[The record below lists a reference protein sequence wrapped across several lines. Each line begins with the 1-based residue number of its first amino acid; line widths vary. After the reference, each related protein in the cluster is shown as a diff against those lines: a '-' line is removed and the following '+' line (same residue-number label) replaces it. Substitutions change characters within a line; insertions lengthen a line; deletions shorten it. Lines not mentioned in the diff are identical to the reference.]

1 MTSLKRILL
10 LGSCCFFLCLSVFLL
25 TNKRS
30 SVASKIQEIPVC
42 DRSAIDTFFRI
53 FLLKNAGAYVLFG
66 DKPAA
71 FDAYFIASAEEII
84 SSGERTVWEN
94 MQLRKGWEVWEKYKH
109 LFPSKRFLLQS
120 RLTDDDRVEIV
131 LLHKQR
137 VIHIIEENLTDF
149 QRVLGIDIAA
159 SDVLERYEQRNLPFF
174 DVLNR
179 HHALLGIVLG
189 FGKRNSW
196 LFQNR
201 ERIWKGSRR
210 QSKNA
215 PPFHLKSIQTPSQ
228 GFSTLEE
235 EHQYYADTL
244 TGAFAEGNMR
254 KFYKFLYFP
263 GFVVDPASAETHA
276 LQKKYTEEHTQI
288 HKAYSHGNFL
298 EVTLT
303 QLCSSP

>member
-1 MTSLKRILL
+1 MTSLKRIAL
-10 LGSCCFFLCLSVFLL
+10 LGACCLSLFLSF
-25 TNKRS
+25 NKRS
-30 SVASKIQEIPVC
+30 SVVSKIQEIPLS

-71 FDAYFIASAEEII
+71 FDAYFTACPEEII
-84 SSGERTVWEN
+84 SSNNRSVWEN
-94 MQLRKGWEVWEKYKH
+94 MQLRKGWEAWEKYKH

-137 VIHIIEENLTDF
+137 VVRIIKENLTDF
-149 QRVLGIDIAA
+149 QHILGT
-159 SDVLERYEQRNLPFF
+159 SDVLEQYEQGTLPFF

-179 HHALLGIVLG
+179 HHALLGIILG

-201 ERIWKGSRR
+201 ERIWRGGRR
-210 QSKNA
+210 QAKNA
-215 PPFHLKSIQTPSQ
+215 PPFHLKCTQTPSQ

-244 TGAFAEGNMR
+244 TGAFTERNLQ

-263 GFVVDPASAETHA
+263 GFVVDPTSSETHA
-276 LQKKYTEEHTQI
+276 LQKKYTEERKQI
-288 HKAYSHGNFL
+288 HKAYTHGNFL

-303 QLCSSP
+303 ALCSTP